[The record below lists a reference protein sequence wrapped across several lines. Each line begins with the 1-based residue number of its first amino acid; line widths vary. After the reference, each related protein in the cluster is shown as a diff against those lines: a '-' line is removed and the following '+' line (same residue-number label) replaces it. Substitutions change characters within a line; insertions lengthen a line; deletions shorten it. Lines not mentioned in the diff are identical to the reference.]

1 MGTFSRKFY
10 DRHWVMFAIIILV
23 VSCKSKTND
32 TVKRSDTNIDPI
44 EAKIDSVL
52 SKMTLEE
59 KIGQTAQ
66 RGKSSRVKEL
76 PKDLKDAVRKGQIG
90 SFLNIMNKED
100 AKELQR
106 IAVEESPSKIPL
118 IFARDVIHGF
128 KTIFPV
134 PLGQAASFNP
144 SIVQEGSRIAAIE
157 ASTYGIRWTFAPMLD
172 ISRDPRWGRIAES
185 AGEDPYLTSEMAKA
199 YINGFQGED
208 LASPTSMAACAKHFI
223 GYGAAE
229 GGRDYNTAN
238 INDNLLHNVYLK
250 PFKAAVDAGS
260 ATFMTSFNDLNG
272 IPASANSYVLK
283 DILREKWGFDGF
295 VVSDW
300 NSIKEMVNHGF
311 AKNEKQAAEKAIN
324 AMLDMEMTST
334 AYQDHLKELIT
345 EGKFSEKEL
354 DVIVKNILRVKFR
367 LGLFDNPYFDPDDT
381 VLYAKKHLA
390 SAQRAAEESTV
401 LLKNKNEVL
410 PINAKQKIAII
421 GPLADAPHEQLG
433 TWTFDGEKE
442 HTITPLKAF
451 ENDKQYS
458 VKYESG
464 LSYSRDKSTENF
476 QKAISIAKSSDV
488 ILFFAGEEAILS
500 GEAHSRA
507 KINLPGAQEKLINE
521 LHKTGKPIVL
531 ILMAGRPIT
540 LENIKD
546 KVDAILMAW
555 HPGTMGGP
563 ALKNIITGVVSPSG
577 KLPITWPKEVGQIPI
592 HYNHKNTGRPV
603 IPEEFVQMDSIP
615 IGAWQSSL
623 GNTSHYLDA
632 GFLPEYSF
640 GYGLSYSNFTYS
652 NAIISTETPKMGD
665 TITVKVTVKNEG
677 DQKSKE
683 TVQLYFRDMFAS
695 ITRPVKE
702 LLRFEKIALD
712 PGESKEVSFIFST
725 DDVAF
730 YGPDKKWITEPGDF
744 KLWVGEHATDE
755 SNELKFTLE

>member
-1 MGTFSRKFY
+1 MLSFSSKIYVYQWIIFSMTFLLSSCNSE
-10 DRHWVMFAIIILV
+10 
-23 VSCKSKTND
+23 VSNTEKKSE
-32 TVKRSDTNIDPI
+32 VEDPT
-44 EAKIDSVL
+44 EAKIDSIV
-52 SKMTLEE
+52 SKMSLEE

-76 PKDLKDAVRKGQIG
+76 PKDLKDAVRRGQIG
-90 SFLNIMNKED
+90 SFLNIMNKDD

-144 SIVQEGSRIAAIE
+144 TLVQEGSRIAAVE

-199 YINGFQGED
+199 YIKGFQGDD
-208 LASPTSMAACAKHFI
+208 LLSPTSMAACAKHFI

-250 PFKAAVDAGS
+250 PFKSAVEAGS

-283 DILREKWGFDGF
+283 DILREQWGFDGF

-311 AKNEKQAAEKAIN
+311 AKDQKEAAEKAIN

-334 AYQDHLKELIT
+334 AYQDHLKELIQ
-345 EGKFSEKEL
+345 EGKLSEKEL
-354 DVIVKNILRVKFR
+354 DVIVKNILRIKFR
-367 LGLFDNPYFDPDDT
+367 LGLFDNPYFDPEDE
-381 VLYAKKHLA
+381 VLYAKNHLE
-390 SAQRAAEESTV
+390 SAQKTVEESTV
-401 LLKNKNEVL
+401 LLKNSNQVL
-410 PINAKQKIAII
+410 PINSKQKIAII

-442 HTITPLKAF
+442 HTITPLNAF
-451 ENDKQYS
+451 ENDNQYS
-458 VKYESG
+458 IAYSNG
-464 LSYSRDKSTENF
+464 LSYSRDKSTKNF
-476 QKAISIAKSSDV
+476 QQAISIAKSSDV

-507 KINLPGAQEKLINE
+507 KINLPGAQEALIHE

-540 LENIKD
+540 LENVKD

-563 ALKNIITGVVSPSG
+563 ALKNIIAGVVSPSG
-577 KLPITWPKEVGQIPI
+577 KLPVTWPKEVGQIPI

-632 GFLPEYSF
+632 GFLPEYPF
-640 GYGLSYSNFTYS
+640 GYGLSYSLFTYS
-652 NAIISTETPKMGD
+652 NISISNNTPKIGD

-677 DQKSKE
+677 SSSAKE
-683 TVQLYFRDMFAS
+683 TVQLYFRDMVGS

-702 LLRFEKIALD
+702 LLRFQKIALD
-712 PGESKEVSFIFST
+712 SGESKEVSFTFAT
-725 DDVAF
+725 DDLAF
-730 YGPDKKWITEPGDF
+730 YGPDKTWITEPGDF
-744 KLWVGEHATDE
+744 KLWVAKDASDE
-755 SNELKFTLE
+755 SNVLEFTIE